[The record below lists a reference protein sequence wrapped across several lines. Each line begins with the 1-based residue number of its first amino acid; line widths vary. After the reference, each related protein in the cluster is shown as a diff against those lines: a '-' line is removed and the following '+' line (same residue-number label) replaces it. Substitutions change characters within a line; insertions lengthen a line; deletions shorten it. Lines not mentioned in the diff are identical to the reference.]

1 MEKVHHKGEQLL
13 LSQLSLFQDLV
24 QGSKVSLNLL
34 LDVIVHASLDLVN
47 LDTLHVHMYLSYVDM
62 FTVVVLLSVLLR
74 YRLGKINTQ
83 LHNLFNSVLQ
93 PLVLKLELLEVLLL
107 CSDVKLVLLVQ
118 DTSLSQDTG
127 HVANLVLHLL
137 LLVLQLL
144 NQFVSN
150 VKSCRQSGG
159 TVLSSLS
166 LVSLSL
172 VATQKGSHSLS
183 VAGGVIG
190 LRCLK
195 HGTLQRYFAEFVS
208 CPSFL

>member
-47 LDTLHVHMYLSYVDM
+47 LDTLHVHMYLSHIDM

-83 LHNLFNSVLQ
+83 LHHTLNSVLQ

-144 NQFVSN
+144 YQFVSN
-150 VKSCRQSGG
+150 VQRCRCCVGI
-159 TVLSSLS
+159 VLSSLSLLSSLSFSLS

-172 VATQKGSHSLS
+172 VTPTAEQGGHCVPE
-183 VAGGVIG
+183 VAGFSV
-190 LRCLK
+190 
-195 HGTLQRYFAEFVS
+195 
-208 CPSFL
+208 